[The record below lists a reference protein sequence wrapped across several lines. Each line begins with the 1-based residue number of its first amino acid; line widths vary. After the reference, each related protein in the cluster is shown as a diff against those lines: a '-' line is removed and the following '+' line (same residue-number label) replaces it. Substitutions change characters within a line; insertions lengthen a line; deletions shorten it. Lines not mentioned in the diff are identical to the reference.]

1 MEGKSK
7 EELELQCAAQ
17 YGSSAED
24 AVYKL
29 GDEFIYLLLSVDQL
43 FFCDKYYIENRF
55 FKQVD
60 SFEDVDDSV
69 LHLDLHSYVFG
80 GDVSNACISAAAMLE
95 HQKIVFYPH
104 KIGLTYE
111 HKFNSIPQHY
121 GINGQMIAVPTRDT
135 FDTAVFKISLM
146 IRLKVLDGK
155 LKKCVF
161 KTIKNIHDGVHI
173 HGDFTSI

>member
-29 GDEFIYLLLSVDQL
+29 GNEFIYLLLSVDQ
-43 FFCDKYYIENRF
+43 FFCDKYYLENRF

-60 SFEDVDDSV
+60 SLEDVDDSI
-69 LHLDLHSYVFG
+69 LHLDLHSYMFG
-80 GDVSNACISAAAMLE
+80 GDNLNACISAAAILE
-95 HQKIVFYPH
+95 QQKIVFYPH

-111 HKFNSIPQHY
+111 HKFNSIPQY
-121 GINGQMIAVPTRDT
+121 YNGQMINVPTRDT

-146 IRLKVLDGK
+146 IRLRVLDDK
-155 LKKCVF
+155 LKKCVL
-161 KTIKNIHDGVHI
+161 KIIKSIHNGVHI